1 LIIASVSD
9 KLPDIEI
16 RECFQTVDRDE
27 MLAAINN
34 QNPQMRLIRR
44 ASEIL
49 KSGGIVIY
57 PTDTVY
63 GMGCDLLNKRGIERI
78 YEIQRRNRKQPLS
91 FICADLKDISRYA
104 KVSDDAYKIMKRL
117 LPGPYTFILEA
128 SRLVPKIILPKRQ
141 TTGIRIPDNRI
152 CQALVAE
159 LGSPVI
165 STSVKDGAGELL
177 SDPRVIEELFGK
189 RVDMII
195 DGGIIAAA
203 PSSVISLLGE
213 GVEVIRAG
221 KGDISAFL

>member
-1 LIIASVSD
+1 
-9 KLPDIEI
+9 
-16 RECFQTVDRDE
+16 
-27 MLAAINN
+27 MLVAINS

-44 ASEIL
+44 AVETL
-49 KSGGIVIY
+49 RNGGIVIY

-63 GMGCDLLNKRGIERI
+63 GMGCDLFNKRGIERI

-104 KVSDDAYKIMKRL
+104 RVSDDAYKIMKRL
-117 LPGPYTFILEA
+117 LPGPYTFVLEA
-128 SRLVPKIILPKRQ
+128 SRIVPKIILPKRQ

-165 STSVKDGAGELL
+165 STSVKDETGELL
-177 SDPRVIEELFGK
+177 SDPEVIAELYGK

-195 DGGIIAAA
+195 DGGVIAAA
-203 PSSVISLLGE
+203 PSSVIGLLEE
-213 GVEVIRAG
+213 GPEVIREG
-221 KGDISAFL
+221 KGDVSAFL